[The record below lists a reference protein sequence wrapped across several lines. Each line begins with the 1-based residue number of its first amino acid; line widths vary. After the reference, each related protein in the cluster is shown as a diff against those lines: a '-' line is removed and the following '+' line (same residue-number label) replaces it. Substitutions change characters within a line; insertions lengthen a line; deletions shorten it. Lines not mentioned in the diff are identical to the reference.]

1 MNTYFLNIFVFVFYD
16 FQKTIAI
23 FSIEKIEVQV
33 FPVYWCVVQV
43 HLSTMISRISVF
55 KVKFDRLRR
64 KFTVYF
70 SVFSQVFSIT
80 SKTVKYFSVF
90 INSKCN
96 PCKAFY
102 QKHFLKDNFETS
114 LLPQHAFSKKK
125 KKSIDP

>member
-96 PCKAFY
+96 PCKVFY
-102 QKHFLKDNFETS
+102 RKHFLKVNFETS
-114 LLPQHAFSKKK
+114 LLPQHVFSK